1 MTSKEL
7 KQQLHDILPP
17 LRRFAISLCGSVSDA
32 DDLVQSTVERL
43 LTRTMP
49 DDVELIA
56 WAFKVCR
63 NIWIDDYR
71 ARKVREKATQHVEL
85 QRTQSAD
92 NEERVTHAMQLD
104 EVNQALA
111 QLPDDQ
117 RSMIALVAVQGLSYR
132 EVAGILGV
140 PTGTVM
146 SRLARARSKL
156 AEYFEGVSVCS

>member
-1 MTSKEL
+1 MTTTEL
-7 KQQLHDILPP
+7 KQQLRDLLPP
-17 LRRFAISLCGSVSDA
+17 LRRFAISLCGSISDA

-43 LTRTMP
+43 LSRAIP

-71 ARKVREKATQHVEL
+71 ARKVREKATQNVAL
-85 QRTQSAD
+85 QQTESPD
-92 NEERVTHAMQLD
+92 SSERVTQIMQLD

-156 AEYFEGVSVCS
+156 AEYFQGVPVC